1 MILDMEVY
9 VSLSLSLSLSCTL
22 LWCGLQS
29 ERVVLI
35 REGQRGRQGAYNESN
50 ACLYGLY
57 VWLQHQG
64 SSAESISITAA

>member
-9 VSLSLSLSLSCTL
+9 VSLSLSCTL